1 MTRRFRR
8 AGALALF
15 CLASLSIGGC
25 SREAPLYDRKFM
37 AFGTI
42 VEVSVYGGNK
52 AQVEKAIDGVESQFR
67 YMQKTWDPW
76 HPGALARVDSLLG
89 TTDWFSIAPSVRPL
103 VVRATELSKASGGRF
118 DPAIG
123 KLIKL
128 WGFNQDERP
137 DGPPPDPKAIAALV
151 AQDPRMTDIKLDG
164 IRVRSSNPAAY
175 LDFGGFA
182 KGYGI
187 DQTIE
192 YLQSQGIRNA
202 IINAGGDLRAIGRH
216 GDRPWRI
223 GIRNP
228 RGKGMIA
235 SVEIQG
241 DESVFTSGDYERF
254 FIYKGVR
261 YHHIIDPRTGY
272 PTRGTTSATVIGD
285 DGATCDAIATAMM
298 VAGPKHWYQVAK
310 AMGAHYV
317 MLVAEDGTVYMNPA
331 MAKRIH
337 FETAK
342 PPKVVLSPPL

>member
-1 MTRRFRR
+1 MTRSTLRP
-8 AGALALF
+8 AALGLALVLLL
-15 CLASLSIGGC
+15 LAGC
-25 SREAPLYDRKFM
+25 SREPTLYDRKFL
-37 AFGTI
+37 AFGTL
-42 VEVSVYGGNK
+42 VEVSVYGGQRK
-52 AQVEKAIDGVESQFR
+52 QVEAAIDAVESQFR
-67 YMQKTWDPW
+67 YMQKTWNPW

-89 TTDWFSIAPSVRPL
+89 TTDWFSVAPSVRPL
-103 VVRATELSKASGGRF
+103 IVRATELSKASGGLF
-118 DPAIG
+118 DPAVG
-123 KLIKL
+123 QLIKL
-128 WGFNQDERP
+128 WGFNQDARP
-137 DGPPPDPKAIAALV
+137 DVPPPDPKAIADLT
-151 AQDPRMTDIKLDG
+151 AQNPRMTDIQFDG
-164 IRVRSSNPAAY
+164 IRVRSRNPAVY

-187 DQTIE
+187 DRTIDF
-192 YLQSQGIRNA
+192 LKSQGIHNA

-228 RGKGMIA
+228 RGEGMIA
-235 SVEIQG
+235 SVDVQG

-272 PTRGTTSATVIGD
+272 PTRDTTSATVIGT
-285 DGATCDAIATAMM
+285 DGATCDATATAMM
-298 VAGPKHWYQVAK
+298 VAGPKDWYRVAK

-317 MLVAEDGTVYMNPA
+317 MLMGNDGTVYMNPA

-337 FETAK
+337 FETKK